1 MHPYRERSDM
11 ARRMNGEGSLRRRP
25 DGRWELRVM
34 LGYRDN
40 GKPNYKHFY
49 GRTKKEVQNKL
60 EAFREDQRGGID
72 LSHNYTFAEWSEV
85 WYENHKSNITPT
97 TQENYRHIL
106 NRLQAW
112 FGERHILDVKPY
124 DIEIFLK
131 AQRAEGLSDSYIAS
145 FRGMLYQIFHKA
157 EANDLVRKNPVRFAE
172 KMRSTGGPKKRK
184 EAFNTEEVQIL
195 MAQLPYDKMGMSIR
209 LMLGTGMR
217 SQELLALEPQHIEE
231 DGSVIHIRQAVN
243 LVKGS
248 VHVGVPKSRDSY
260 RDIPVPP
267 NLRWCARE
275 LRKVDTKF
283 IWEKRKKDTPCNP
296 TNFRD
301 EFREALEKIEGVRQ
315 LTPHSCRH
323 TYVSQMQALGVDLST
338 IQSIVGHADV
348 DMTQHYLHVQ
358 DGIRQEAIRRFA
370 EAFPI
375 DGHSPEDPEGGACRI
390 IPFPQVV

>member
-1 MHPYRERSDM
+1 M
-11 ARRMNGEGSLRRRP
+11 ARRMNGEGYLRRRN
-25 DGRWELRVM
+25 DGRWELRIM

-40 GKPNYKHFY
+40 GKPNYKYFY
-49 GRTKKEVQNKL
+49 GRTKREVQEKL
-60 EAFREDQRGGID
+60 SSFQEDLRGGID
-72 LSHNYTFAEWSEV
+72 VTHRYNFRDWSEI
-85 WYENHKSNITPT
+85 WFENHKSNITPT

-106 NRLQAW
+106 NRLQPY
-112 FGERHILDVKPY
+112 FGDRFIIDIKPY
-124 DIEIFLK
+124 DIEHFLK
-131 AQRAEGLSDSYIAS
+131 SQRAEGLSDSYIGG

-172 KMRSTGGPKKRK
+172 KMRSTGPKQRK
-184 EAFNTEEVQIL
+184 EAFTSEEVRLL
-195 MAQLPYDKMGMSIR
+195 MTKLPYDKMGISIR

-217 SQELLALEPQHIEE
+217 SQELLALEPRHIEE
-231 DGSVIHIRQAVN
+231 DGSVIRIRQAVN

-267 NLRWCARE
+267 NLRWCAME

-296 TNFRD
+296 SNFRD
-301 EFREALEKIEGVRQ
+301 EFREAILQIEGVRP

-358 DGIRQEAIRRFA
+358 EGIRQEAIRKFA
-370 EAFPI
+370 QAFPL
-375 DGHSPEDPEGGACRI
+375 DDESPEDPNGSACRVI
-390 IPFPQVV
+390 QFPCVG

>member
-1 MHPYRERSDM
+1 M
-11 ARRMNGEGSLRRRP
+11 ARRMNGEGYLRRRP

-34 LGYRDN
+34 LGYRDD
-40 GKPNYKHFY
+40 GKPNFKHFY
-49 GRTKKEVQNKL
+49 GKTKKEVQEKL
-60 EAFREDQRGGID
+60 HAFQEDLRGGID
-72 LSHNYTFAEWSEV
+72 LSVRYTFDEWSEI
-85 WYENHKSNITPT
+85 WYDHHKSNITPT

-106 NRLQAW
+106 NRM
-112 FGERHILDVKPY
+112 KPY
-124 DIEIFLK
+124 FSGRYIIEIKPFDIENFLK
-131 AQRAEGLSDSYIAS
+131 YQRAQGLSDSYISS

-157 EANDLVRKNPVRFAE
+157 EANDLVRKNPVRFAD
-172 KMRSTGGPKKRK
+172 KMRSNGPRQRK
-184 EAFNTEEVQIL
+184 EAFTAEEVRLL
-195 MAQLPYDKMGMSIR
+195 MTQLPKDKMGISIR

-217 SQELLALEPQHIEE
+217 SQELLALEPRHIEE

-267 NLRWCARE
+267 NLRWCAKE
-275 LRKVDTKF
+275 LRNVDTKY

-296 TNFRD
+296 SNFRD
-301 EFREALEKIEGVRQ
+301 EFKEAIGKIEGVRI

-348 DMTQHYLHVQ
+348 DMTEHYLHVQ
-358 DGIRQEAIRRFA
+358 DGIRQEAIRKFA
-370 EAFPI
+370 NAFPV
-375 DGHSPEDPEGGACRI
+375 DGQEPDDPETNKGRI
-390 IPFPQVV
+390 IKFRSVV

>member
-1 MHPYRERSDM
+1 M
-11 ARRMNGEGSLRRRP
+11 ARRMNGEGYLRRRP

-34 LGYRDN
+34 IGYRDD
-40 GKPNYKHFY
+40 GKPNFKHFY
-49 GRTKKEVQNKL
+49 GKTKKEVQEKL
-60 EAFREDQRGGID
+60 HAFQEDLRGGID
-72 LSHNYTFAEWSEV
+72 LSVRYTFDEWSEI
-85 WYENHKSNITPT
+85 WYEHHKSNITPT

-106 NRLQAW
+106 NRM
-112 FGERHILDVKPY
+112 KPY
-124 DIEIFLK
+124 FNGRYIVEIKPFDIENFLK
-131 AQRAEGLSDSYIAS
+131 YQRAQGLSDSYISS

-157 EANDLVRKNPVRFAE
+157 EANDLVRKNPVRFAD
-172 KMRSTGGPKKRK
+172 KMRSNGPRQRK
-184 EAFNTEEVQIL
+184 EAFTAEEVRLL
-195 MAQLPYDKMGMSIR
+195 MTQLPKDKMGISIR

-217 SQELLALEPQHIEE
+217 SQELLALEPRHIEE

-267 NLRWCARE
+267 NLRWCAKE
-275 LRKVDTKF
+275 LRNVDTKY

-296 TNFRD
+296 SNFRD
-301 EFREALEKIEGVRQ
+301 EFKEAIGKIEGVRI

-348 DMTQHYLHVQ
+348 DMTEHYLHVQ
-358 DGIRQEAIRRFA
+358 DGIRQEAIRKFA
-370 EAFPI
+370 NAFPV
-375 DGHSPEDPEGGACRI
+375 DGQEPDDPEPNKGRI
-390 IPFPQVV
+390 IQFRSVV

>member
-1 MHPYRERSDM
+1 
-11 ARRMNGEGSLRRRP
+11 
-25 DGRWELRVM
+25 
-34 LGYRDN
+34 
-40 GKPNYKHFY
+40 
-49 GRTKKEVQNKL
+49 
-60 EAFREDQRGGID
+60 
-72 LSHNYTFAEWSEV
+72 
-85 WYENHKSNITPT
+85 
-97 TQENYRHIL
+97 
-106 NRLQAW
+106 
-112 FGERHILDVKPY
+112 
-124 DIEIFLK
+124 
-131 AQRAEGLSDSYIAS
+131 
-145 FRGMLYQIFHKA
+145 MLYQIFHKA

-172 KMRSTGGPKKRK
+172 KMRSTGPKQRK
-184 EAFNTEEVQIL
+184 EAFTAEEVRLL
-195 MAQLPYDKMGMSIR
+195 MMKLPYDKMGMSIR

-217 SQELLALEPQHIEE
+217 SQELLALEPRHIEE
-231 DGSVIHIRQAVN
+231 DGSVIRIRQAVN

-296 TNFRD
+296 SNFRD
-301 EFREALEKIEGVRQ
+301 DFREALSQIEGVRL

-358 DGIRQEAIRRFA
+358 DGIRQEAIRKFA

>member
-1 MHPYRERSDM
+1 M
-11 ARRMNGEGSLRRRP
+11 ARRMNGEGYLRRRP

-34 LGYRDN
+34 LGYRDD
-40 GKPNYKHFY
+40 GKPNFKHFY
-49 GRTKKEVQNKL
+49 GKTKKEVQEKL
-60 EAFREDQRGGID
+60 HAFQEDLRGGID
-72 LSHNYTFAEWSEV
+72 LSVRYTFDEWSEI
-85 WYENHKSNITPT
+85 WYDHHKSNITPT

-106 NRLQAW
+106 NRM
-112 FGERHILDVKPY
+112 KPY
-124 DIEIFLK
+124 FSGRYIIEIKPFDIENFLK
-131 AQRAEGLSDSYIAS
+131 YQRAQGLSDSYISS

-157 EANDLVRKNPVRFAE
+157 EANDLVRKNPVRFAD
-172 KMRSTGGPKKRK
+172 KMRSNGPRQRK
-184 EAFNTEEVQIL
+184 EAFTAEEVRLL
-195 MAQLPYDKMGMSIR
+195 MTQLPKDKMGISIR

-217 SQELLALEPQHIEE
+217 SQELLALEPRHIEE

-267 NLRWCARE
+267 NLRWCAKE
-275 LRKVDTKF
+275 LRNVDTKY

-296 TNFRD
+296 SNFRD
-301 EFREALEKIEGVRQ
+301 EFKEAIGKIEGVRI

-348 DMTQHYLHVQ
+348 DMTEHYLHVQ
-358 DGIRQEAIRRFA
+358 DGIRQEAIRKFA
-370 EAFPI
+370 NAFPV
-375 DGHSPEDPEGGACRI
+375 DGQEPDDPETNKGRI
-390 IPFPQVV
+390 IQFRSVV

>member
-1 MHPYRERSDM
+1 M
-11 ARRMNGEGSLRRRP
+11 ARRMNGEGYLRRRP

-34 LGYRDN
+34 LGYRDD
-40 GKPNYKHFY
+40 GKPNFKHFY
-49 GRTKKEVQNKL
+49 GKTKKEVQEKL
-60 EAFREDQRGGID
+60 HAFQEDLRGGID
-72 LSHNYTFAEWSEV
+72 LSVRYTFDEWSEI
-85 WYENHKSNITPT
+85 WYDHHKSNITPT

-106 NRLQAW
+106 NRM
-112 FGERHILDVKPY
+112 KPY
-124 DIEIFLK
+124 FSGRYIIEIKPFDIENFLK
-131 AQRAEGLSDSYIAS
+131 YQRAQGLSDSYISS

-157 EANDLVRKNPVRFAE
+157 EANDLVRKNPVRFAD
-172 KMRSTGGPKKRK
+172 KMRSNGPRQRK
-184 EAFNTEEVQIL
+184 EAFTAEEVRLL
-195 MAQLPYDKMGMSIR
+195 MTQLPKDKMGISIR

-217 SQELLALEPQHIEE
+217 SQELLALEPRHIEE

-267 NLRWCARE
+267 NLRWCAKE
-275 LRKVDTKF
+275 LRNVDTKY

-296 TNFRD
+296 SNFRD
-301 EFREALEKIEGVRQ
+301 EFKEAIGKIEGVRI

-348 DMTQHYLHVQ
+348 DMTEHYLHVQ
-358 DGIRQEAIRRFA
+358 DGIRQEAIRKFA
-370 EAFPI
+370 NAFPV
-375 DGHSPEDPEGGACRI
+375 DGQEPDDPEPNKGRI
-390 IPFPQVV
+390 IQFRSVV

>member
-1 MHPYRERSDM
+1 M
-11 ARRMNGEGSLRRRP
+11 ARRMNGEGYLRRRD
-25 DGRWELRVM
+25 DGRWELRIM

-40 GKPNYKHFY
+40 GKPNYKYFY
-49 GRTKKEVQNKL
+49 GRTKREVQEKL
-60 EAFREDQRGGID
+60 AAFREDLRGGID
-72 LSHNYTFAEWSEV
+72 LSQRYTFDDWSEI
-85 WYENHKSNITPT
+85 WFENHKSNISPT

-106 NRLQAW
+106 NRIKPY
-112 FGERHILDVKPY
+112 FSGRYIIDVKPY
-124 DIEIFLK
+124 DIEHFLK
-131 AQRAEGLSDSYIAS
+131 SQRAEGLSDSYIGS

-172 KMRSTGGPKKRK
+172 KMRSTGPRQRK
-184 EAFNTEEVQIL
+184 ESFTSDEVRLL
-195 MAQLPYDKMGMSIR
+195 MTKLPYDRMGLSIR

-217 SQELLALEPQHIEE
+217 SQELLALEPHHIEE

-243 LVKGS
+243 MVKGS

-301 EFREALEKIEGVRQ
+301 EFRETLERIEGVRL

-358 DGIRQEAIRRFA
+358 EGIRQEAIRKFSQ
-370 EAFPI
+370 AFPL
-375 DGHSPEDPEGGACRI
+375 DDDHPSDPDESACRVI
-390 IPFPQVV
+390 QFPFVG

>member
-1 MHPYRERSDM
+1 M
-11 ARRMNGEGSLRRRP
+11 ARRMNGEGYLRRRD
-25 DGRWELRVM
+25 DGRWELRIM

-40 GKPNYKHFY
+40 GKPNYKYFY
-49 GRTKKEVQNKL
+49 GRTKREVQEKL
-60 EAFREDQRGGID
+60 AAFREDLRGGID
-72 LSHNYTFAEWSEV
+72 LSQRYTFDDWSEI
-85 WYENHKSNITPT
+85 WFENHKSNITPT

-106 NRLQAW
+106 NRIKPY
-112 FGERHILDVKPY
+112 FSGRYIIDVKPY
-124 DIEIFLK
+124 DIEHFLK
-131 AQRAEGLSDSYIAS
+131 SQRAEGLSDSYIGS

-172 KMRSTGGPKKRK
+172 KMRSTGPKQRK
-184 EAFNTEEVQIL
+184 EAFTAEEVRLL
-195 MAQLPYDKMGMSIR
+195 MMKLPYDKMGMSIR

-217 SQELLALEPQHIEE
+217 SQELLALEPRHIEE
-231 DGSVIHIRQAVN
+231 DGSVIRIRQAVN

-296 TNFRD
+296 SNFRD
-301 EFREALEKIEGVRQ
+301 DFREALSQIEGVRL

-358 DGIRQEAIRRFA
+358 DGIRQEAIRKFA